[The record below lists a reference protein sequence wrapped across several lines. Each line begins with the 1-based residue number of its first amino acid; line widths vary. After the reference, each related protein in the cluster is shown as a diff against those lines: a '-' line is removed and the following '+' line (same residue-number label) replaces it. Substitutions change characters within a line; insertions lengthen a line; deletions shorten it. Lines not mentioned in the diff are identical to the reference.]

1 MFYEKEIYNLPTL
14 FCSKLK
20 QFIRPNMIT
29 NIMEI
34 LKIDNGI
41 IYNTIVGYYQYY

>member
-29 NIMEI
+29 NI
-34 LKIDNGI
+34 DNGI
-41 IYNTIVGYYQYY
+41 IYNTIVGYKQYRQWYYL